1 VPIGVI
7 LLLLRYQ
14 KKKPLPK
21 YVQNIPGE
29 NGFFASY
36 FDFTGLKQALAGA
49 SAVHTKKPTKTR
61 LLASHAGNT
70 DSCATANDYN
80 CNDKTKKSYSKYSSD
95 CDENT
100 DTTDC
105 GGMLAGSNCL
115 AGECCCSKDAVAEGT
130 DYSGYVTA
138 AAPAWTESFAT
149 TDSYCYSSDC
159 KTNFPV
165 KCPTSY
171 SCSGNKID

>member
-1 VPIGVI
+1 MSHFLFYCLYSNGKDSYEGDCAVGHPGGIDPYSGSDSLTGSYTPGR
-7 LLLLRYQ
+7 LLGADWRDLATAAVS

-49 SAVHTKKPTKTR
+49 LAGPSAEHTKKPTKTR

-70 DSCATANDYN
+70 DSCASANDMY

-95 CDENT
+95 ECDENT

-105 GGMLAGSNCL
+105 GGMLADSNCL
-115 AGECCCSKDAVAEGT
+115 AGEC
-130 DYSGYVTA
+130 
-138 AAPAWTESFAT
+138 
-149 TDSYCYSSDC
+149 
-159 KTNFPV
+159 
-165 KCPTSY
+165 
-171 SCSGNKID
+171 